1 MSRTGAPAENELTA
15 LLMSAGAAVCD
26 AESDDERTEDSG
38 SVKKDEELPRERMR
52 YEEGGGGRK
61 YSQKLGFQRA
71 AHHAFTYP
79 SAVKSTQCLASCP
92 KTCNCAMARRPSST
106 RLRSAG
112 SS

>member
-52 YEEGGGGRK
+52 YEEGGGEESTVR
-61 YSQKLGFQRA
+61 SW
-71 AHHAFTYP
+71 AFNEQHTTHSLTP
-79 SAVKSTQCLASCP
+79 
-92 KTCNCAMARRPSST
+92 RR
-106 RLRSAG
+106 
-112 SS
+112 